1 MKGELIYMPGVGIVN
16 RQSQLLD
23 LIEHRLG
30 TKQLN
35 LPDTLNKDVWFDNVI
50 SKETLNTFSRFFPY
64 EMTYYL
70 TADRRKGPYYLIDE
84 NVCPSVNIIGIG
96 DIDWH
101 ILSKNMPAFGFG
113 SGFYST
119 FDFFLNGLD
128 VEGIAMQQ
136 QMVDHASIFKAGIY
150 VEFKPPNMVRL
161 QSNLSNNM
169 LEMLKAI
176 PIHLFVVHAP
186 NLMTI
191 EPTKMETFE
200 QLAVSDV
207 AIYLYNNLKYY
218 NNINT
223 PYATA
228 ELQIDI
234 LQDYANRRDDIVQ
247 QLRDGYVNFGNRNM
261 PMLLTI

>member
-1 MKGELIYMPGVGIVN
+1 MPGVGIVN
-16 RQSQLLD
+16 KQSQLLD
-23 LIEHRLG
+23 LISHRLG
-30 TKQLN
+30 TDQLN
-35 LPDTLNKDVWFDNVI
+35 LPKELSKEVWIEKVI
-50 SKETLNTFSRFFPY
+50 SNETLNTFSRFFPY

-70 TADRRKGPYYLIDE
+70 SADRRKGPYYLIDE

-136 QMVDHASIFKAGIY
+136 QMVDHASLFKAGIY
-150 VEFKPPNMVRL
+150 VEFKEPNMVMLR
-161 QSNLSNNM
+161 SNMSNNM
-169 LEMLKAI
+169 LEMLKSI
-176 PIHLFVVHAP
+176 PIHLFIKHSP

-191 EPTKMETFE
+191 PPTKMETFE
-200 QLAVSDV
+200 QLATSDV
-207 AIYLYNNLKYY
+207 AIFLYHTLKYY
-218 NNINT
+218 NNIDVT
-223 PYATA
+223 YATV
-228 ELQIDI
+228 ELNLDI

-247 QLRDGYVNFGNRNM
+247 QLRDGYVSPANKYQPFI
-261 PMLLTI
+261 LAI

>member
-1 MKGELIYMPGVGIVN
+1 MPGVGLVN
-16 RQSQLLD
+16 KQSQLLD
-23 LIEHRLG
+23 LISHRLG
-30 TKQLN
+30 TEQLR
-35 LPDTLNKDVWFDNVI
+35 LPDNLNKDVWFDKVI
-50 SKETLNTFSRFFPY
+50 SRETLNTFSRFFPY

-70 TADRRKGPYYLIDE
+70 SADRRKGPYYLIDE

-96 DIDWH
+96 DIDWA

-150 VEFKPPNMVRL
+150 VEFKAPNMVRL
-161 QSNLSNNM
+161 RSNLSNNM
-169 LEMLKAI
+169 LEMLKSI
-176 PIHLFVVHAP
+176 PIHLYVTHSP

-191 EPTKMETFE
+191 EPTKMEIFE
-200 QLAVSDV
+200 QLAVCDV
-207 AIYLYNNLKYY
+207 AIYLYNQLKYY

-223 PYATA
+223 TYATS

-234 LQDYANRRDDIVQ
+234 LQDYANRRDDVVQ
-247 QLRDGYVNFGNRNM
+247 QLRDGYVSFANKYQ
-261 PMLLTI
+261 PMILAI